1 MAATVPTWAD
11 LVFIGKWDIPWIY
24 LAGWWFQTW
33 FGFFHFIYGMSS
45 FLPIDEFMHIFQR
58 GRYTMVYHQP
68 AGIYH
73 DIDSKHDAV
82 V

>member
-33 FGFFHFIYGMSS
+33 LVFFPFHIWNVI
-45 FLPIDEFMHIFQR
+45 LPAH
-58 GRYTMVYHQP
+58 
-68 AGIYH
+68 
-73 DIDSKHDAV
+73 
-82 V
+82 